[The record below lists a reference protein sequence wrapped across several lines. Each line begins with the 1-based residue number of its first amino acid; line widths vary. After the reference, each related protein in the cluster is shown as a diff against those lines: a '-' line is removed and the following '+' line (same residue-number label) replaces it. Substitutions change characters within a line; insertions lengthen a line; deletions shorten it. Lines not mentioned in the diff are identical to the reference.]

1 MERKRKIF
9 FLTVLRAGHLVLGQQ
24 QRATWHRRYA
34 IRTDGPLWEERK
46 KEIES
51 VFKHNSI
58 PQFTGCA
65 ISLFFPVVLFFTDN
79 IVERKKVRELS
90 QAIQQWKD
98 GVARKIDNK
107 LAKRGLY
114 IISSTSC
121 DRQRTL
127 PDVVLAIHR
136 GNIVRHLY
144 HCIEQ
149 LYSRRCLPLVFS
161 PFRNTTDTTHCMR
174 SEKEK
179 QIKQNQKK
187 V

>member
-1 MERKRKIF
+1 MRYGPTDLFGKKGRKK
-9 FLTVLRAGHLVLGQQ
+9 
-24 QRATWHRRYA
+24 
-34 IRTDGPLWEERK
+34 ERK
-46 KEIES
+46 KS
-51 VFKHNSI
+51 KVFSNTIQSHNS
-58 PQFTGCA
+58 QVVL
-65 ISLFFPVVLFFTDN
+65 SLFFPVVLFFTDN

-90 QAIQQWKD
+90 QAIQQWKE

-174 SEKEK
+174 SEKETNK
-179 QIKQNQKK
+179 TKPKK